1 MTWRQVSV
9 MNRLKYR
16 GESSILRKVL
26 EIYGSAVGGEEDLCR
41 EPGRCR
47 VQ

>member
-16 GESSILRKVL
+16 GESSILRKVVL
-26 EIYGSAVGGEEDLCR
+26 EIYGSAVGGWC
-41 EPGRCR
+41 G